1 MNMNERK
8 IRILEAIIHD
18 YIKTGEPVGSR
29 TISKKYDLGV
39 SSATIR
45 NEMADLEELGY
56 IAQPH
61 TSAGRIPSDLGYRL
75 YVDRLM
81 KEPKIT
87 QDYASTIGKM
97 LQRNIGKIDE
107 LMQETANLL
116 ALMTNY
122 TTLVTAPSIKETKLK
137 HLQLVPVE
145 DHVMALVT
153 VTDANIVRHNMIRTP
168 IPIPYELFPKLTE
181 ILNFHLQGRTL
192 NDINLDL
199 VQLLKASLKE
209 YEDIVAI
216 IIEVLLKTLD
226 EEQTPD
232 IFTSGVMNMLNFPE
246 FKDVVK
252 AKSIYET
259 LEQKVL
265 LAKLLEQTT
274 SGGLQISIGQEHG
287 IEQIKDCSVITSNYK
302 IGDYTV
308 GAIGII
314 GPTRMNYAQA
324 VSVLQYLSNHMNKLL
339 SQVTD
344 K

>member
-1 MNMNERK
+1 MNERK
-8 IRILEAIIHD
+8 IKILEAIIHD
-18 YIKTGEPVGSR
+18 YTKTGEPVGSR

-81 KEPKIT
+81 KHPKIT
-87 QDYASTIGKM
+87 QDYANTIGKM
-97 LQRNIGKIDE
+97 LQSNIGKIDD

-122 TTLVTAPSIKETKLK
+122 TTLVTAPSINRTKLK

-145 DHVMALVT
+145 DKVIALVT
-153 VTDANIVRHNMIRTP
+153 VTDANIVRHSIIETP
-168 IPIPYELFPKLTE
+168 IPIPYEIFPKLTE
-181 ILNFHLQGRTL
+181 ILNVHLQGRTL
-192 NDINLDL
+192 NDINIEL

-216 IIEVLLKTLD
+216 IIEVILETM
-226 EEQTPD
+226 EQDKTPD

-246 FKDVVK
+246 FNDVVK

-259 LEQKVL
+259 LEEKVL
-265 LAKLLEQTT
+265 LAKLLEQTSS
-274 SGGLQISIGQEHG
+274 SGVQITIGKEHG

-314 GPTRMNYAQA
+314 GPTRMNYPQA

>member
-1 MNMNERK
+1 MNERK
-8 IRILEAIIHD
+8 IQILEAIIHD

-29 TISKKYDLGV
+29 TISRKYNLGV

-75 YVDRLM
+75 YVDKLM
-81 KEPKIT
+81 QYPKIT
-87 QDYASTIGKM
+87 DDYASTIGKM
-97 LQRNIGKIDE
+97 LQRNIGKIDD

-116 ALMTNY
+116 AIMTNY
-122 TTLVTAPSIKETKLK
+122 TTLVTAPSIQQTKLK

-145 DHVMALVT
+145 DRIIALVI
-153 VTDANIVRHNMIRTP
+153 VTDANIVRHNTITVPMS
-168 IPIPYELFPKLTE
+168 IPYEIFPRLTE
-181 ILNFHLQGRTL
+181 ILNYHLQGQSL
-192 NDINLDL
+192 NDIDLEL

-216 IIEVLLKTLD
+216 IIEVLLKTM
-226 EEQTPD
+226 EEDTTPD
-232 IFTSGVMNMLNFPE
+232 IFTSGVMNMLSFPE
-246 FKDVVK
+246 FKDVGK
-252 AKSIYET
+252 AKSIFET

-274 SGGLQISIGQEHG
+274 SNGVQITIGEEHG
-287 IEQIKDCSVITSNYK
+287 IEQIKGCSVVTSNYK
-302 IGDYTV
+302 IGEFTV
-308 GAIGII
+308 GAIGLI

-324 VSVLQYLSNHMNKLL
+324 VSVIQYLSNHVNMLL